1 MGRIILYIME
11 NKKHV
16 PNHQPEYIWY
26 NDSRGYNDM
35 ANQPDTLQKM
45 TNSWLVNVD
54 NPIDTQQDQL
64 RLVSTH
70 LRLI

>member
-1 MGRIILYIME
+1 MGRIFLYIME
-11 NKKHV
+11 NLKNV

-26 NDSRGYNDM
+26 NDSRWYNDM
-35 ANQPDTLQKM
+35 ANQPDALQKM
-45 TNSWLVNVD
+45 TNSWLVNID